1 MKVNSGTIKLSSF
14 SFQNFFPLEQI
25 IMGLVVF
32 YIQSSTQLT
41 YFFKKNVHIQN
52 RAKVNDIVLIYV
64 KKTESNSKML
74 P

>member
-14 SFQNFFPLEQI
+14 SFQGFFSIGTNYHGPSFFLHSI
-25 IMGLVVF
+25 INS
-32 YIQSSTQLT
+32 INI
-41 YFFKKNVHIQN
+41 FFLNVHIQN
-52 RAKVNDIVLIYV
+52 RAKVNDIVLIYI

>member
-14 SFQNFFPLEQI
+14 SFQNFFSIGTNYHGPSCFLYSI
-25 IMGLVVF
+25 INS
-32 YIQSSTQLT
+32 INT
-41 YFFKKNVHIQN
+41 FFKKNVHIQN